1 MPPDQ
6 VSAEPRLPLDKFLR
20 QEHETILRA
29 WESLDRQTLASAREV
44 TSEELRNN
52 LPEILIDLADQY
64 ERTQD
69 KTRHINFPQQGP
81 RLHAQTRWELGFSLE
96 EVAREYGLFRVVIL
110 QTLSSRVG
118 ELPEGELVFLNEAL
132 DKAIV
137 ESVTTYV
144 EKASSRLQ
152 NERERLQVTLT
163 SIADGVVSTD
173 AEGLITFLNPAAERI
188 SGWPKAEAIG
198 RPVDE
203 VLITVDESTREIC
216 SSTTLRA
223 IDLDEPQ
230 QSGNILLR
238 RYDGE
243 LLSIE
248 EHAAPLRNSHGQN
261 QGAVVTF
268 RDISEIRLLTAELS
282 YLAFHDPLT
291 GLPNRALLLER
302 LTQELA
308 YAERYN
314 ITLALLYLDLDQ
326 FKQVNDMLGHGV
338 GDELLRQVAER
349 LLGCVRRTDTVSRLG
364 GDEFAVL
371 LTGFDHQ
378 TFPEELAT
386 KITGRLSEPFVLD
399 QETVNVSTSIG
410 ISLFPEDGQD
420 AESLVKHA
428 DTAMYQAKA
437 RGRGCI
443 QFFAPEMN
451 RRAAERHELEK
462 DLRAAIAQD
471 QLSLYFQPQI
481 APGTG
486 QLIGA
491 EALLRWHHPQKGLIP
506 PARFIPVA
514 EDSGH
519 LMVSIGNWVIDKACA
534 QARAWL
540 DAGHSAVRISVNV
553 SVAQLRDEE
562 FPGYVEKRLQH
573 YRLPADMLQIELTES
588 IIMSDIEGATERVR
602 KIKDMGIHIAID
614 DFGTG
619 YSSLSYLKDL
629 PVHELKIDQSFVHNI
644 RTDVNSAAIVQAV
657 IRMAQS
663 LRLRVIAEG
672 VENEETLSFLVQN
685 KCEGAQ
691 GYYFSEPI
699 TPAAFETR
707 FFSKVNQQKNGGNH

>member
-6 VSAEPRLPLDKFLR
+6 ASAKPRLPLDKFLR
-20 QEHETILRA
+20 QEHETILRE
-29 WESLDRQTLASAREV
+29 WESLDRQTLASAREPS
-44 TSEELRNN
+44 SEELRNN
-52 LPEILIDLADQY
+52 LPDILSDLADQY
-64 ERTQD
+64 VRAPD
-69 KTRHINFPQQGP
+69 KTRHIDFPQQGP
-81 RLHAQTRWELGFSLE
+81 RKHAQHRWEAGFSLE
-96 EVAREYGLFRVVIL
+96 EVVREYGLLRVTIL
-110 QTLSSRVG
+110 QILSSRTG

-132 DKAIV
+132 DMAIV

-144 EKASSRLQ
+144 GKANSQLQ
-152 NERERLQVTLT
+152 SERESLQVTLT

-173 AEGLITFLNPAAERI
+173 TEGRITFLNPAAERI

-203 VLITVDESTREIC
+203 VLVTLDETTREIR

-230 QSGNILLR
+230 QSGNIFLR

-243 LLSIE
+243 LLPIE
-248 EHAAPLRNSHGQN
+248 KHSAPLRDSRGHF
-261 QGAVVTF
+261 QGAVATF

-282 YLAFHDPLT
+282 YLAFHDRLT
-291 GLPNRALLLER
+291 GLPNRALLFER

-314 ITLALLYLDLDQ
+314 NTLALLYLDLDL
-326 FKQVNDMLGHGV
+326 FKQVNDELGHGV
-338 GDELLRQVAER
+338 GDELLTQVAER
-349 LLGCVRRTDTVSRLG
+349 LLDCVRRTDTVSRLG

-371 LTGFDHQ
+371 LTGFELQ
-378 TFPEELAT
+378 TFPDELAT
-386 KITGRLSEPFVLD
+386 KVTKRLSEPFVLN

-410 ISLFPEDGQD
+410 ISVFPEDGQD

-428 DTAMYQAKA
+428 HTAMYQAKA

-451 RRAAERHELEK
+451 RRATERHELEK
-462 DLRAAIAQD
+462 DLRTAIAQD

-486 QLIGA
+486 QIIGV

-519 LMVSIGNWVIDKACA
+519 LMVSIGNWVIEKACA
-534 QARAWL
+534 KARAWL
-540 DAGHSAVRISVNV
+540 DAGHPAVRISVNV
-553 SVAQLRDEE
+553 SIAQLRDEA
-562 FPGYVEKRLQH
+562 FPDYVEERLQH
-573 YRLPADMLQIELTES
+573 YRLPAGLFQIELTES
-588 IIMSDIEGATERVR
+588 IIMSDIEGAAERVR
-602 KIKDMGIHIAID
+602 KIKNMGIHIAID

-629 PVHELKIDQSFVHNI
+629 PIHELKIDQSFVHNI
-644 RTDVNSAAIVQAV
+644 LTDLNSAAIVQAI

-663 LRLRVIAEG
+663 LKLRVIAEG
-672 VENEETLSFLVQN
+672 VENQATMDFLAEN
-685 KCEGAQ
+685 ECEGVQ

-699 TPAAFETR
+699 TPAAFEAQ
-707 FFSKVNQQKNGGNH
+707 FFG

>member
-6 VSAEPRLPLDKFLR
+6 ASAKPRLPLDKFLR
-20 QEHETILRA
+20 QEQETILRE
-29 WESLDRQTLASAREV
+29 WESLDRQTLASARKP

-52 LPEILIDLADQY
+52 LPDILSDLADQY
-64 ERTQD
+64 VRAPD
-69 KTRHINFPQQGP
+69 KTRHIDFPQQGP
-81 RLHAQTRWELGFSLE
+81 RNHAQHRWESGFSLE
-96 EVAREYGLFRVVIL
+96 EVVREYGLLRVIIL
-110 QTLSSRVG
+110 QILSSRTG

-132 DKAIV
+132 DMAIV

-144 EKASSRLQ
+144 EKANSELQ
-152 NERERLQVTLT
+152 SERERLQVTLT
-163 SIADGVVSTD
+163 SIADGVISTD
-173 AEGLITFLNPAAERI
+173 TEGHITFLNPAAERI
-188 SGWPKAEAIG
+188 SGWLKAEAVG

-203 VLITVDESTREIC
+203 VLVTLDETTREIC

-230 QSGNILLR
+230 RSGNILLR
-238 RYDGE
+238 RYDGG
-243 LLSIE
+243 LLPIE
-248 EHAAPLRNSHGQN
+248 KHSAPLRDSRGDV
-261 QGAVVTF
+261 QGAVATF
-268 RDISEIRLLTAELS
+268 RDISEIRLLTEELS

-291 GLPNRALLLER
+291 GLPNRALLFER

-314 ITLALLYLDLDQ
+314 ITAALLYLDLDL
-326 FKQVNDMLGHGV
+326 FKQVNDVFGHGV

-386 KITGRLSEPFVLD
+386 KIIKRLSEPFVLN

-451 RRAAERHELEK
+451 RRAAERHELES
-462 DLRAAIAQD
+462 DLRTAIAQD

-481 APGTG
+481 APGTE
-486 QLIGA
+486 QMIGA
-491 EALLRWHHPQKGLIP
+491 EALLRWHHPQKGLIL

-519 LMVSIGNWVIDKACA
+519 LMVSIGNWVIEKACA

-540 DAGHSAVRISVNV
+540 DAGYPPVRISVNV
-553 SVAQLRDEE
+553 SIVQLRNKD
-562 FPGYVEKRLQH
+562 FSIYVENLLQR
-573 YRLPADMLQIELTES
+573 YRLTPDLLQLELTES
-588 IIMSDIEGATERVR
+588 IIMSDIAGAAEQVR

-629 PVHELKIDQSFVHNI
+629 PVHELKIDKSFVHNI
-644 RTDVNSAAIVQAV
+644 LTDVNSAAIVKAI
-657 IRMAQS
+657 IRMAQG
-663 LRLRVIAEG
+663 LGLRVIAEG
-672 VENEETLSFLVQN
+672 VENQEAMDFLIQN
-685 KCEGAQ
+685 ECEGAQ
-691 GYYFSEPI
+691 GYFFGKPI
-699 TPAAFETR
+699 TPSAFEAQ
-707 FFSKVNQQKNGGNH
+707 FFG

>member
-6 VSAEPRLPLDKFLR
+6 ASVVPSLPLDKFLR
-20 QEHETILRA
+20 QEHETVLRE
-29 WESLDRQTLASAREV
+29 WESLDRQTLASAREL

-52 LPEILIDLADQY
+52 VPEILTDLADQY
-64 ERTQD
+64 GCSSD
-69 KTRHINFPQQGP
+69 KTRHIDFPQQGP
-81 RLHAQTRWELGFSLE
+81 RLHAQDRWKLGFSLE
-96 EVAREYGLFRVVIL
+96 EVTREYGLLRVVLL
-110 QTLSSRVG
+110 QLLFSRLD
-118 ELPEGELVFLNEAL
+118 ELPEGDLVFLNEAV
-132 DKAIV
+132 DMAIV

-144 EKASSRLQ
+144 AKANSLLQ
-152 NERERLQVTLT
+152 SERERLQVTLI
-163 SIADGVVSTD
+163 SIVDGVVSTD
-173 AEGLITFLNPAAERI
+173 AEGRITFLNPAAERI
-188 SGWPKAEAIG
+188 SGWPEAEAVG

-203 VLITVDESTREIC
+203 VLVILDEVTREKRN
-216 SSTTLRA
+216 STTLRA

-230 QSGNILLR
+230 HSGGSILLR

-243 LLSIE
+243 LLPIE
-248 EHAAPLRNSHGQN
+248 KHAAPLRDNRGQN

-291 GLPNRALLLER
+291 SLPNRALLFER
-302 LTQELA
+302 LTQDLA

-314 ITLALLYLDLDQ
+314 ISLALLYLDLDL
-326 FKQVNDMLGHGV
+326 FKQINDVLGHGV

-371 LTGFDHQ
+371 LTNFDRQ
-378 TFPEELAT
+378 TFPDELAT
-386 KITGRLSEPFVLD
+386 KIAKRLSDPFVLN
-399 QETVNVSTSIG
+399 QETVNISTSIG

-420 AESLVKHA
+420 AGTLLKHA

-437 RGRGCI
+437 GGRDRI

-451 RRAAERHELEK
+451 RRATERHELEK
-462 DLRAAIAQD
+462 DLRTAIAQD

-481 APGTG
+481 ATG
-486 QLIGA
+486 SGQMIGA

-506 PARFIPVA
+506 PDRFIPVA
-514 EDSGH
+514 EESGQ
-519 LMVSIGNWVIDKACA
+519 LMVSIGNWVIEKACV

-540 DAGHSAVRISVNV
+540 DGGHPPVRISVNV
-553 SVAQLRDEE
+553 SIAQLRDEE
-562 FPGYVEKRLQH
+562 FPSYVEKLLQH
-573 YRLPADMLQIELTES
+573 YRLTSDLLQIELTES
-588 IIMSDIEGATERVR
+588 IIMSDIAGASERVK
-602 KIKDMGIHIAID
+602 KIKDLGIHIAID

-644 RTDVNSAAIVQAV
+644 RTDVNSAAIVQAI

-672 VENEETLSFLVQN
+672 VENQETMDFLVQN
-685 KCEGAQ
+685 KCEGVQ

-699 TPAAFETR
+699 ASAAFEAQ
-707 FFSKVNQQKNGGNH
+707 FFG

>member
-6 VSAEPRLPLDKFLR
+6 ASAKPRLPLDKFLR
-20 QEHETILRA
+20 QEQETILRE
-29 WESLDRQTLASAREV
+29 WESLDRQTLASARKP

-52 LPEILIDLADQY
+52 LPDILSDLADQY
-64 ERTQD
+64 VRAPD
-69 KTRHINFPQQGP
+69 KTRHIDFPQQGP
-81 RLHAQTRWELGFSLE
+81 RNHAQHRWESGFSLE
-96 EVAREYGLFRVVIL
+96 EVVREYGLLRVIIL
-110 QTLSSRVG
+110 QILSSRTG

-132 DKAIV
+132 DMAIV

-144 EKASSRLQ
+144 EKANSELQ
-152 NERERLQVTLT
+152 SERERLQVTLT
-163 SIADGVVSTD
+163 SIADGVISTD
-173 AEGLITFLNPAAERI
+173 TEGHITFLNPAAERI
-188 SGWPKAEAIG
+188 SGWLKAEAVG

-203 VLITVDESTREIC
+203 VLVTLDETTREIC

-230 QSGNILLR
+230 QTGNILLR
-238 RYDGE
+238 RYDGG
-243 LLSIE
+243 LLPIE
-248 EHAAPLRNSHGQN
+248 KHSAPLRDSRGHI
-261 QGAVVTF
+261 QGAVATF

-291 GLPNRALLLER
+291 GLPNRALLFER

-314 ITLALLYLDLDQ
+314 ITVALLYLDLDL
-326 FKQVNDMLGHGV
+326 FKQVNDVFGHGV

-386 KITGRLSEPFVLD
+386 KIIKRLSEPFVLN

-437 RGRGCI
+437 QGRGCI

-451 RRAAERHELEK
+451 RRAAERHELER
-462 DLRAAIAQD
+462 DLRTAIAQD

-481 APGTG
+481 APGTE
-486 QLIGA
+486 QMIGA

-519 LMVSIGNWVIDKACA
+519 LMVSIGNWVIEKACA

-540 DAGHSAVRISVNV
+540 DAGYPPVRISVNV
-553 SVAQLRDEE
+553 SIVQLRNKD
-562 FPGYVEKRLQH
+562 FSIYVENLLQR
-573 YRLPADMLQIELTES
+573 YRLTPDLLQLELTES
-588 IIMSDIEGATERVR
+588 IIMSDIAGATEQVR

-629 PVHELKIDQSFVHNI
+629 PVHELKIDKSFVHNI
-644 RTDVNSAAIVQAV
+644 LTDVNSAAIVKAI

-663 LRLRVIAEG
+663 LGLRVIAEG
-672 VENEETLSFLVQN
+672 VENQEAMDFLIQN
-685 KCEGAQ
+685 ECEGAQ
-691 GYYFSEPI
+691 GYFFGKPI
-699 TPAAFETR
+699 TPSAFETQ
-707 FFSKVNQQKNGGNH
+707 FFG

>member
-6 VSAEPRLPLDKFLR
+6 ASAKPRLPLDKFLR
-20 QEHETILRA
+20 QEHETILRE
-29 WESLDRQTLASAREV
+29 WESLDRQTLASAREPS
-44 TSEELRNN
+44 SEELRNN
-52 LPEILIDLADQY
+52 LPDILSDLADQY
-64 ERTQD
+64 VRAPD
-69 KTRHINFPQQGP
+69 KTRHIDFPQQGP
-81 RLHAQTRWELGFSLE
+81 RKHAQHRWEAGFSLE
-96 EVAREYGLFRVVIL
+96 EVVREYGLLRVTIL
-110 QTLSSRVG
+110 QILSSRTG

-132 DKAIV
+132 DMAIV

-144 EKASSRLQ
+144 GKANSQLQ
-152 NERERLQVTLT
+152 SERESLQVTLT

-173 AEGLITFLNPAAERI
+173 TEGRITFLNPAAERI

-203 VLITVDESTREIC
+203 VLVTLDETTREIR

-230 QSGNILLR
+230 QSGNIFLR

-243 LLSIE
+243 LLPIE
-248 EHAAPLRNSHGQN
+248 KHSAPLRDSRGHF
-261 QGAVVTF
+261 QGAVATF

-282 YLAFHDPLT
+282 YLAFHDRLT
-291 GLPNRALLLER
+291 GLPNRALLFER

-314 ITLALLYLDLDQ
+314 NTLALLYLDLDL
-326 FKQVNDMLGHGV
+326 FKQVNDELGHGV
-338 GDELLRQVAER
+338 GDELLTQVAER
-349 LLGCVRRTDTVSRLG
+349 LLDCVRRTDTVSRLG

-371 LTGFDHQ
+371 LTGFELQ
-378 TFPEELAT
+378 TFPDELAT
-386 KITGRLSEPFVLD
+386 KVTKRLSEPFVLT

-410 ISLFPEDGQD
+410 ISVFPEDGQD

-428 DTAMYQAKA
+428 HTAMYQAKA

-451 RRAAERHELEK
+451 RRATERHELEK
-462 DLRAAIAQD
+462 DLRTAIAQD

-486 QLIGA
+486 QIIGV

-519 LMVSIGNWVIDKACA
+519 LMVSIGNWVIEKACA
-534 QARAWL
+534 KARAWL
-540 DAGHSAVRISVNV
+540 DAGHPAVRISVNV
-553 SVAQLRDEE
+553 SIAQLRDEA
-562 FPGYVEKRLQH
+562 FPDYVEERLQH
-573 YRLPADMLQIELTES
+573 YRLPAGLFQIELTES
-588 IIMSDIEGATERVR
+588 IIMSDIEGAAERVR
-602 KIKDMGIHIAID
+602 KIKNMGIHIAID

-629 PVHELKIDQSFVHNI
+629 PIHELKIDQSFVHNI
-644 RTDVNSAAIVQAV
+644 LTDLNSAAIVQAI

-663 LRLRVIAEG
+663 LKLRVIAEG
-672 VENEETLSFLVQN
+672 VENQATMDFLAEN
-685 KCEGAQ
+685 ECEGVQ

-699 TPAAFETR
+699 TPAAFEAQ
-707 FFSKVNQQKNGGNH
+707 FFG

>member
-1 MPPDQ
+1 MLPHQTPVNPP
-6 VSAEPRLPLDKFLR
+6 LPLDKFLR
-20 QEHETILRA
+20 QEHETILQE
-29 WESLDRQTLASAREV
+29 WEGLDRQTLASAREA

-52 LPEILIDLADQY
+52 LPEILSDLADQY
-64 ERTQD
+64 ARTLD

-81 RLHAQTRWELGFSLE
+81 RNHAQQRWELGFSLE
-96 EVAREYGLFRVVIL
+96 EVTREYGLLRVTIL
-110 QTLSSRVG
+110 QILSSRVG
-118 ELPEGELVFLNEAL
+118 ELPKGEMVFLNEAL
-132 DKAIV
+132 DMAII

-144 EKASSRLQ
+144 AKANSQLQ
-152 NERERLQVTLT
+152 SERERLEVTLT

-173 AEGLITFLNPAAERI
+173 IEGCITFLNPAAERM
-188 SGWPKAEAIG
+188 SGWSKNEAIG

-203 VLITVDESTREIC
+203 VLVTLNETTQELRD
-216 SSTTLRA
+216 STTLRT

-230 QSGNILLR
+230 YSGNILLR
-238 RYDGE
+238 RHDGE
-243 LLSIE
+243 LLPIE
-248 EHAAPLRNSHGQN
+248 EHAAPLRDSRGRN
-261 QGAVVTF
+261 QGAVATF
-268 RDISEIRLLTAELS
+268 RDISEIRQLTEELS

-291 GLPNRALLLER
+291 GLPNRALLFER

-314 ITLALLYLDLDQ
+314 VSLALLYLDLDL
-326 FKQVNDMLGHGV
+326 FKKINDVLGHGV
-338 GDELLRQVAER
+338 GDELLRQVAKR

-371 LTGFDHQ
+371 LTGFDRQ
-378 TFPEELAT
+378 TFPDELAT
-386 KITGRLSEPFVLD
+386 KITKRLSDPFVLN

-420 AESLVKHA
+420 AETLVKHA

-437 RGRGCI
+437 GGRGRI

-451 RRAAERHELEK
+451 RRATERHELER
-462 DLRAAIAQD
+462 DLRKAIAQD

-481 APGTG
+481 APGSG
-486 QLIGA
+486 QMIGA

-506 PARFIPVA
+506 PGRFIPVA

-519 LMVSIGNWVIDKACA
+519 LMVSIGNWVIEKACI
-534 QARAWL
+534 QRRAWL
-540 DAGHSAVRISVNV
+540 DAGHPSVRISVNV
-553 SVAQLRDEE
+553 SIAQLRDPE
-562 FPGYVEKRLQH
+562 FPRYVERLLQH
-573 YRLPADMLQIELTES
+573 YRLPSDLFQMELTES

-629 PVHELKIDQSFVHNI
+629 PIHELKIDQSFVHNI
-644 RTDVNSAAIVQAV
+644 RSDVNSAAIVQAV

-672 VENEETLSFLVQN
+672 VENQETLDFLVHN

-691 GYYFSEPI
+691 GYYFSKPI
-699 TPAAFETR
+699 TPVAFEQQ
-707 FFSKVNQQKNGGNH
+707 FFG

>member
-6 VSAEPRLPLDKFLR
+6 ASAKPRLPLDKFLR
-20 QEHETILRA
+20 QEHETILRE
-29 WESLDRQTLASAREV
+29 WESLDRQTLASAREPS
-44 TSEELRNN
+44 SEELRNN
-52 LPEILIDLADQY
+52 LPDILSDLADQY
-64 ERTQD
+64 VRALD
-69 KTRHINFPQQGP
+69 KTRHIDFPQQGP
-81 RLHAQTRWELGFSLE
+81 RKHAQHRWEAGFSLE
-96 EVAREYGLFRVVIL
+96 EVVREYGLLRVTIL
-110 QTLSSRVG
+110 QILSSRTG

-132 DKAIV
+132 DMAIV

-144 EKASSRLQ
+144 GKANSQLQ
-152 NERERLQVTLT
+152 SERESLQVTLT

-173 AEGLITFLNPAAERI
+173 TEGRITFLNPAAERI

-203 VLITVDESTREIC
+203 VLVTLDETTREIR

-230 QSGNILLR
+230 QSGNIFLR

-243 LLSIE
+243 LLPIE
-248 EHAAPLRNSHGQN
+248 KHSAPLRDSRGHF
-261 QGAVVTF
+261 QGGVATF

-291 GLPNRALLLER
+291 GLPNRALLFER

-314 ITLALLYLDLDQ
+314 NTLALLYLDLDL
-326 FKQVNDMLGHGV
+326 FKQVNDELGHGV
-338 GDELLRQVAER
+338 GDELLTQVAER
-349 LLGCVRRTDTVSRLG
+349 LLDCVRRTDTVSRLG

-371 LTGFDHQ
+371 LTGFELQ
-378 TFPEELAT
+378 TFPDELAT
-386 KITGRLSEPFVLD
+386 KVTKRLSEPFVLT

-410 ISLFPEDGQD
+410 ISVFPEDGQD

-428 DTAMYQAKA
+428 HTAMYQAKA

-451 RRAAERHELEK
+451 RRATERHELEK
-462 DLRAAIAQD
+462 DLRTAIAQD

-486 QLIGA
+486 QIIGV

-519 LMVSIGNWVIDKACA
+519 LMVSIGNWVIEKACA
-534 QARAWL
+534 KARAWL
-540 DAGHSAVRISVNV
+540 DAGHPAVRISVNV
-553 SVAQLRDEE
+553 SIAQLRDEA
-562 FPGYVEKRLQH
+562 FPDYVEERLQH
-573 YRLPADMLQIELTES
+573 YRLPAGLFQIELTES
-588 IIMSDIEGATERVR
+588 IIMSDIEGAAERVR
-602 KIKDMGIHIAID
+602 KIKNMGIHIAID

-629 PVHELKIDQSFVHNI
+629 PIHELKIDQSFVHNI
-644 RTDVNSAAIVQAV
+644 LTDLNSAAIVQAI

-663 LRLRVIAEG
+663 LKLRVIAEG
-672 VENEETLSFLVQN
+672 VENQATMDFLAEN
-685 KCEGAQ
+685 ECEGVQ

-699 TPAAFETR
+699 TPAAFEAQ
-707 FFSKVNQQKNGGNH
+707 FFG

>member
-1 MPPDQ
+1 MSPNQ
-6 VSAEPRLPLDKFLR
+6 ASAKPRLPLDKFLR
-20 QEHETILRA
+20 QERKTILQD
-29 WESLDRQTLASAREV
+29 WESLDRQTLASAREL
-44 TSEELRNN
+44 TSKELQNN

-64 ERTQD
+64 RRTVD

-81 RLHAQTRWELGFSLE
+81 RLHAQNRWELGFSLE
-96 EVAREYGLFRVVIL
+96 EVAREYGLLRVVIL
-110 QTLSSRVG
+110 QTLSSRMG

-144 EKASSRLQ
+144 EKANSRLQ

-173 AEGLITFLNPAAERI
+173 TEGRITFLNPAAEQI
-188 SGWPKAEAIG
+188 SGWPRAEAIG
-198 RPVDE
+198 QPVDE
-203 VLITVDESTREIC
+203 VLITLDETTREIC

-243 LLSIE
+243 LLPIE
-248 EHAAPLRNSHGQN
+248 KHAAPLRGGHGQN
-261 QGAVVTF
+261 RGAVVTF

-291 GLPNRALLLER
+291 GLPNRALLFER

-314 ITLALLYLDLDQ
+314 ITLALLYLDLDL
-326 FKQVNDMLGHGV
+326 FKQVNDVLGHGV
-338 GDELLRQVAER
+338 GDELLRQVADR

-371 LTGFDHQ
+371 LTGFDRQ
-378 TFPEELAT
+378 TFPDELAT
-386 KITGRLSEPFVLD
+386 KVTKRLSEPFVLD

-410 ISLFPEDGQD
+410 ISVFPEDGQD

-451 RRAAERHELEK
+451 RRAKERHELEK

-481 APGTG
+481 SPGTG
-486 QLIGA
+486 QMIGV

-519 LMVSIGNWVIDKACA
+519 LMATIGNWVIEKACA

-540 DAGHSAVRISVNV
+540 DAEHPAVRMSVNV
-553 SVAQLRDEE
+553 SIAQLRDDE
-562 FPGYVEKRLQH
+562 FPAYVEKLLQL
-573 YRLPADMLQIELTES
+573 YRLPADLLQMELTES
-588 IIMSDIEGATERVR
+588 IIMSDIEGATERVG

-644 RTDVNSAAIVQAV
+644 LTDVNSAAIVQAI

-663 LRLRVIAEG
+663 LKLRVIAEG
-672 VENEETLSFLVQN
+672 VEDKATMDFLVEN
-685 KCEGAQ
+685 ECEGVQ
-691 GYYFSEPI
+691 GYYFSEPVM
-699 TPAAFETR
+699 PAAFETQ
-707 FFSKVNQQKNGGNH
+707 FFGQG